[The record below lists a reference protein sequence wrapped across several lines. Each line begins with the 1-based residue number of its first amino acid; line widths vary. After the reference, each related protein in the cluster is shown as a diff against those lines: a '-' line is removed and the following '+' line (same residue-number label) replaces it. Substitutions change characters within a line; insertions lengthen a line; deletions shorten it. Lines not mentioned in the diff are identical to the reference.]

1 MGASQPSSKVSLRRT
16 GETHGYQ
23 MGETVT
29 VSSTAGSSG
38 LTMDSGD
45 RPAKL
50 HTAGLC
56 RARKDTEE
64 PCGQLRSP
72 LGNGFP
78 RAFKPIDV
86 VPPLPQLV
94 AP

>member
-1 MGASQPSSKVSLRRT
+1 MVGLWRT
-16 GETHGYQ
+16 EETHGYQ
-23 MGETVT
+23 MGGTVT
-29 VSSTAGSSG
+29 VSSTAGSLG

-45 RPAKL
+45 RPGNL

-56 RARKDTEE
+56 RARKGTEE
-64 PCGQLRSP
+64 PCGQLMSP

-78 RAFKPIDV
+78 RAFKPVDV
-86 VPPLPQLV
+86 VPPLPQLS

>member
-1 MGASQPSSKVSLRRT
+1 MGASQSSSTVSLWRT

-50 HTAGLC
+50 HTVGSAGPEKTL
-56 RARKDTEE
+56 K
-64 PCGQLRSP
+64 S
-72 LGNGFP
+72 
-78 RAFKPIDV
+78 
-86 VPPLPQLV
+86 LV
-94 AP
+94 DN